1 VSERYLPI
9 EDYAAI
15 GDLRSAALVSR
26 EGGIDW
32 LCWPRFD
39 SPSLFARLLDA
50 DRGGTFRIAPDG
62 DFTATRKYLD
72 ATNVLETTFTTASGS
87 ARLVDFM
94 SIDSDAPTVIRKL
107 EGIDGE
113 VTLRV
118 GFEPRPGYA
127 SEAPRLREEGDEIHV
142 DSATLRLRLRG
153 DVALTCKTHH
163 ATGTFTL
170 RAGETRRLVLSNA
183 EAPRLAD
190 AEAVDAELER
200 TVAFWRKWASQLTYD
215 GPYKA
220 MVLRSALVLK
230 LLTYRPTGALIAA
243 PTTSLPEHIGGVRN
257 WDYRFCWL
265 RDASFTVSA
274 LDNCGFE
281 DEGAAFVAWMI
292 DAARVTEPNVDV
304 LYDVNGGTKV
314 DERVLDTLSGYR
326 DSHPVR
332 IGNAVHDQFQLDV
345 YGEVVAAVEEHIE
358 RGGQFVPGVR
368 IPDNVQHLL
377 RRLLDVVVR
386 QWREPDSGIW
396 EKRSGRH
403 QHVHAKVLAWS
414 ALDTARR
421 LVANGCMDG
430 DDALWKREMDA
441 IHAAVLEQGFNAE
454 LNSLV
459 SIFGGD
465 ELDASLLYAARVGFL
480 DPRDPRLLGTI
491 AAIRK
496 TLGHDDLVYRY
507 EVTTNDGLPPGEGA
521 FLACSFWLAEALTL
535 AGESDEAHRIF
546 EKLCGRANDVG
557 LLPEQIDVATGAFLG
572 NFPQALTH
580 VALMNAALSLA
591 GEAARAVRKQEQRG
605 ARNRDRS

>member
-15 GDLRSAALVSR
+15 GDTRSAALVSR

-39 SPSLFARLLDA
+39 SPSIFASLLDA
-50 DRGGTFRIAPDG
+50 ARGGTFRVAPQD
-62 DFTATRKYLD
+62 DFTSTRRYLD
-72 ATNVLETTFTTASGS
+72 ATNVLETTFKTSSGS
-87 ARLVDFM
+87 ARVLDLM
-94 SIDSDAPTVIRKL
+94 SIDGDAPMLIRKL
-107 EGIDGE
+107 EGVDGT
-113 VTLRV
+113 VNLRV
-118 GFEPRPGYA
+118 LFEPRPGYG
-127 SEAPRLREEGDEIHV
+127 SEAPRLRFDDHEIYV

-153 DVALTCKTHH
+153 NVDLTCEAQH
-163 ATGTFTL
+163 AAASFEL
-170 RAGETRRLVLSNA
+170 RAGETRWLVLSSA
-183 EAPRLAD
+183 EHPRIGEQD
-190 AEAVDAELER
+190 IDREIEC
-200 TVAFWRKWASQLTYD
+200 TVAFWRKWAAQLTYD
-215 GPYKA
+215 GPYKT
-220 MVLRSALVLK
+220 MVLRSALLLK
-230 LLTYRPTGALIAA
+230 LLTYRPSGALVAA

-281 DEGAAFVAWMI
+281 DEGAAFVDWMI

-304 LYDVNGGTKV
+304 LYDVNGGTSV

-326 DSHPVR
+326 DSRPVR

-358 RGGQFVPGVR
+358 RGGQFTPGVR

-377 RRLLDVVVR
+377 RRLLDVVVK

-441 IHAAVLEQGFNAE
+441 IHQLVLTEGFNKE
-454 LNSLV
+454 LHSFV
-459 SIFGGD
+459 SVLGGD
-465 ELDASLLYAARVGFL
+465 ELDASVLYAARVGFL
-480 DPRDPRLLGTI
+480 DPRDPRMLGTI
-491 AAIRK
+491 GAIRK
-496 TLGHDDLVYRY
+496 SLGHDDLVYRY

-521 FLACSFWLAEALTL
+521 FLACSFWLVEAMTL
-535 AGESDEAHRIF
+535 AGETDEAHRMF

-557 LLPEQIDVATGAFLG
+557 LLPEQIDVASGAFLG

-591 GEAARAVRKQEQRG
+591 GEAGRAVRKQEQRG
-605 ARNRDRS
+605 DRA